1 MQTEEPEKESKGAYP
16 VITVMQGRAWSP
28 YFKIIQPVPGI
39 PFNVGQEVHCINPK
53 NGKLIR
59 GIVTEHFW
67 TFPWKEA
74 PTGFLLGEYGVAPG
88 LLRTVLIASDASF
101 DTDWARVIELKE
113 IGNTSHFNNGETGN

>member
-1 MQTEEPEKESKGAYP
+1 MPTELRHNELNNDYP

-53 NGKLIR
+53 NGKMIR

-74 PTGFLLGEYGVAPG
+74 PRGFLLGEYGVEPG
-88 LLRTVLIASDASF
+88 LLRTVLIASDPSF
-101 DTDWARVIELKE
+101 ATDWARVIELRE
-113 IGNTSHFNNGETGN
+113 ILNTTHPTAWET